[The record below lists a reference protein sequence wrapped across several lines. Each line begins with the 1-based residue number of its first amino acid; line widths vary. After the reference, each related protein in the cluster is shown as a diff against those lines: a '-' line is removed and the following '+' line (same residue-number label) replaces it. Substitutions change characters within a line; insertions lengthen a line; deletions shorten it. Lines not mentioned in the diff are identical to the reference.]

1 MAPSFC
7 IDLDVD
13 QRRQLLAIAR
23 QSILRGLTGDGPWR
37 VPVAGLA
44 GAMQARLGVFVTLA
58 SNNALRGCIGS
69 LESAQ
74 PLARSVAESAHNAAF
89 QDPRF
94 PRLAAHEVGGI
105 EIDISVL
112 SALVPIDVDSRQELL
127 DVLQP
132 GLDGLLLEDRRHR
145 STFLPKV
152 WEQLPDP
159 ALFLDQL
166 LAKAGLDER
175 HWSDTIR
182 FQRYRTVSFSEA
194 AL

>member
-7 IDLDVD
+7 IELDAA
-13 QRRQLLAIAR
+13 QRWRLLGIAR
-23 QSILRGLTGDGPWR
+23 QSIDQGLAGDGLLQ

-44 GAMQARLGVFVTLA
+44 EALQAQLGVFVTL
-58 SNNALRGCIGS
+58 SRDRALRGCIGS
-69 LESAQ
+69 MQSAQ
-74 PLARSVAESAHNAAF
+74 ALAQSVAESAYNAAF

-94 PRLAAHEVGGI
+94 PRLAAHEVNAL

-112 SALVPIDVDSRQELL
+112 SALEPIHVSSRQELL

-132 GLDGLLLEDRRHR
+132 GLDGLLLEDRHHR

-159 ALFLDQL
+159 AHFLDQL
-166 LAKAGLDER
+166 LTKAGLTER
-175 HWSDTIR
+175 HWSATIR
-182 FQRYRTVSFSEA
+182 FQRYHTVSFSA
-194 AL
+194 AAR